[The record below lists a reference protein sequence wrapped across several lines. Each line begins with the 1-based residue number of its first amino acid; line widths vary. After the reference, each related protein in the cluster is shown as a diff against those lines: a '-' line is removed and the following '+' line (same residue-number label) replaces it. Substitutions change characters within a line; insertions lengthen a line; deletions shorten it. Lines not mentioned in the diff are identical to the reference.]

1 MRLAMRYGEEG
12 CFIWSDNPKKVL
24 AKDAKYDLE
33 GIIMKR
39 NTEVIHAQQTLD
51 PVTGSH
57 VSPLYQTSTYILP
70 NFDEAVRLNQN
81 IDQGFV
87 YSRFGNP
94 TVDEFE
100 KKIDHLEKAKA
111 ALGTGSGLGA
121 ISTAMMSLVKAGDH
135 MIFGDVIYGCSFA
148 LFTKILPDFGV
159 EYTIVDTTD
168 VEAVRRAIRPN
179 TTAIYV
185 ETPANPVLKVTDI
198 EAVAA
203 LKEDN
208 PKIRLVVDSTF
219 ASPYL
224 QNPLVHG
231 ADLVVHSAT
240 KYLNGHGTVTAGVIA
255 GSKKLVDRCRMPF
268 MQCFGAVLDPFA
280 AWTIMQGMKTL
291 GIRMERH
298 CHNAMKVAE
307 YLDGHPLVEKV
318 YYPGLVSHPSHKTA
332 KKQMRGFGGMLSF
345 NIRGGLESAKTV
357 LNNVK
362 IFSLATSLGNVDSLI
377 QHSPSMSHFDMT
389 KEEREAVEI
398 YDGQVRLSV
407 GIEDVEDLIADLEQ
421 ALARTDSTQIG

>member
-1 MRLAMRYGEEG
+1 
-12 CFIWSDNPKKVL
+12 
-24 AKDAKYDLE
+24 
-33 GIIMKR
+33 MKL
-39 NTEVIHAQQTLD
+39 NTDVIHAKQKLD
-51 PVTGSH
+51 PETGSH

-100 KKIDHLEKAKA
+100 KKVAHLEKAEA
-111 ALGTGSGLGA
+111 ALGAGSGLGA
-121 ISTAMMSLVKAGDH
+121 ISTAVMSLVKAGDH

-159 EYTIVDTTD
+159 DYTIVDTTD
-168 VEAVRRAIRPN
+168 ADAVRRAIQPN
-179 TTAIYV
+179 TTVIYV
-185 ETPANPVLKVTDI
+185 ETPANPVLKITDI
-198 EAVAA
+198 ESIAKI
-203 LKEDN
+203 KEDH

-224 QNPLVHG
+224 QNPLTHG

-255 GSKKLVDRCRMPF
+255 GSKKLIDRCRMPF

-291 GIRMERH
+291 GVRMERH
-298 CHNAMKVAE
+298 CENAMKVAN
-307 YLDGHPLVEKV
+307 YLNGHPMVEKV
-318 YYPGLVSHPSHKTA
+318 YYPGLKSHPGHEIA
-332 KKQMRGFGGMLSF
+332 KKQMRGFGGMMSF
-345 NIRGGLESAKTV
+345 NIKGGMDSARTV

-362 IFSLATSLGNVDSLI
+362 LFSLATSLGNVDSLA

-389 KEEREAVEI
+389 QEEREAVEI

-407 GIEDVEDLIADLEQ
+407 GIEDVEDLIEDLEQ
-421 ALARTDSTQIG
+421 ALAKVKTKVVVEPELQFARV

>member
-1 MRLAMRYGEEG
+1 
-12 CFIWSDNPKKVL
+12 
-24 AKDAKYDLE
+24 
-33 GIIMKR
+33 
-39 NTEVIHAQQTLD
+39 
-51 PVTGSH
+51 
-57 VSPLYQTSTYILP
+57 
-70 NFDEAVRLNQN
+70 
-81 IDQGFV
+81 
-87 YSRFGNP
+87 
-94 TVDEFE
+94 
-100 KKIDHLEKAKA
+100 
-111 ALGTGSGLGA
+111 
-121 ISTAMMSLVKAGDH
+121 MSLVKAGDH

-159 EYTIVDTTD
+159 DYTIVDTTD
-168 VEAVRRAIRPN
+168 VEAVKGAIRPN
-179 TTAIYV
+179 TTVIYV
-185 ETPANPVLKVTDI
+185 ETPANPVLKITDI
-198 EAVAA
+198 EAIAA
-203 LKEDN
+203 LKEN
-208 PKIRLVVDSTF
+208 SPKIRLVVDSTF

-255 GSKKLVDRCRMPF
+255 GSKKLIDRCRMPF

-291 GIRMERH
+291 AVRMERH
-298 CHNAMKVAE
+298 CQNAMKVAE
-307 YLDGHPLVEKV
+307 YLDGHPVVDKV
-318 YYPGLVSHPSHKTA
+318 YYPGLESHPSHDTA
-332 KKQMRGFGGMLSF
+332 KRQMRGFGGMMSF
-345 NIRGGLESAKTV
+345 NIKGGLESAKTV

-407 GIEDVEDLIADLEQ
+407 GIEDVEDLISDLDQ
-421 ALARTDSTQIG
+421 ALAKVQTPTMA